1 MFAFLMTKE
10 TLTVFGAQTY
20 NAQWQ
25 GICAVTLAFKILR
38 SAAPRELMSIV
49 DLTGK
54 GQRQHQGRSSM
65 NNEVGEKHHELF
77 FCPLIHIFFF
87 CVCVATNCLILTLY
101 LNSVKSMSCKA

>member
-1 MFAFLMTKE
+1 MTKE
-10 TLTVFGAQTY
+10 TLTVFGAQSY

-54 GQRQHQGRSSM
+54 GQCQHQGRSSM

-77 FCPLIHIFFF
+77 FAPSFTFFF
-87 CVCVATNCLILTLY
+87 CVCGYKLPYSDTLLKLSY
-101 LNSVKSMSCKA
+101 IYEL

>member
-10 TLTVFGAQTY
+10 TLTVFGAQKY

-54 GQRQHQGRSSM
+54 GQYQHQGRRTQSAM
-65 NNEVGEKHHELF
+65 NNKAGKKHHESI
-77 FCPLIHIFFF
+77 FCPLLHIFFSF
-87 CVCVATNCLILTLY
+87 GYKLPYSDTLLKLRY
-101 LNSVKSMSCKA
+101 IYEL